1 MLGWKRGVWGRV
13 GWRKEGGEAL
23 HVASVPERHIA
34 LTGSRS
40 PVRPVITFQMETR
53 GKEGEWRKEGK
64 IMSGRRGLI
73 SCGN

>member
-40 PVRPVITFQMETR
+40 PVRPVITIQMESR
-53 GKEGEWRKEGK
+53 GKAGEWGKEVK
-64 IMSGRRGLI
+64 IVSGRRGLDC
-73 SCGN
+73 CGN